1 MTEEGLRGWGI
12 TICALL
18 ALGLFISTL
27 LMIAQPPERPLTGWI
42 GVAVLGGV
50 LVIMWESVKKIG
62 AK

>member
-12 TICALL
+12 AICALL

-27 LMIAQPPERPLTGWI
+27 LMIANPKYGPSGWTG
-42 GVAVLGGV
+42 VLVLGGV